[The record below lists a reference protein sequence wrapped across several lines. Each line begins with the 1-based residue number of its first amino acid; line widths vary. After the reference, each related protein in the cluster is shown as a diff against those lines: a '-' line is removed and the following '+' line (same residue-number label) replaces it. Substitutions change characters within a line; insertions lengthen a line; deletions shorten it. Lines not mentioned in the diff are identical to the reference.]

1 MQKHIVSIVESVLN
15 EDMIRFELGDYKIEE
30 SVTEKQT
37 FLSCEVK
44 TQFQTYHIFATGS
57 GIVDAFFEGMKK
69 ELSPECQT
77 LDEIKF
83 HSFSTKA
90 LINRRKHDAHTNS
103 AVKCDL
109 TVLNSKK
116 QERDF
121 TVEDFSMVT
130 ASLKVVAQMF
140 EYFVNVEWAVK
151 RLHHAIKD
159 AEERNRTDLIV
170 RYTNELALL
179 VTATDYSKVIQ
190 GERK

>member
-1 MQKHIVSIVESVLN
+1 MEQDIVATIESVLG
-15 EDMIRFELGDYKIEE
+15 EDAIRFVLGDYKIEE

-37 FLSCEVK
+37 ILSCKVK
-44 TQFQTYHIFATGS
+44 TQHQVYHIFSTGS

-69 ELSPECQT
+69 ELSLECQT

-90 LINRRKHDAHTNS
+90 LINRRKHDAHTNAS
-103 AVKCDL
+103 VKCDL

-151 RLHHAIKD
+151 RLHYAVKD
-159 AEERNRTDLIV
+159 AEERNRIDLVV
-170 RYTNELALL
+170 RYTNELARL
-179 VTATDYSKVIQ
+179 VTVTDYSKVIQ
-190 GERK
+190 GEKK